1 MTRRTTLALAAA
13 LTWTAGCVKHIEPYV
28 PKHRSYDLPVP
39 MAAPTTASTGSL
51 WKDDGPA
58 AFWTADLRA
67 ARPNDALTIQIDE
80 FSSATGNA
88 ATELEHHAE
97 VGANVAALAGLMKSL
112 RGDEAADNLISAVTK
127 NDFEGK
133 GKTSRSGRVL
143 ATVPALV
150 RKVLPNG
157 HLFVEG
163 HRVLL
168 INQEEQHFYISGV
181 VRPQDVD
188 TNNRVSSSRI
198 ADAQIEITGRGVVSE
213 KTGPGWLARVL
224 DFVWPF

>member
-1 MTRRTTLALAAA
+1 MNAWKPAVAALALL
-13 LTWTAGCVKHIEPYV
+13 LTTDCVKHIEPYV
-28 PKHRSYDLPVP
+28 PKRRSYDVPVP
-39 MAAPTTASTGSL
+39 MAEATTAATGSL
-51 WKDDGPA
+51 WVDDGPA
-58 AFWTADLRA
+58 AFWTSDLRA
-67 ARPNDALTIQIDE
+67 ARPNDTLTIQIDE
-80 FSSATGNA
+80 FSSATGGA
-88 ATELEHHAE
+88 ETELKREAE
-97 VGANVAALAGLMKSL
+97 VGANVEALAGLMEAL
-112 RGDEAADNLISAVTK
+112 RGADATTDLVKAVTK
-127 NDFEGK
+127 NEFEGK
-133 GKTSRSGRVL
+133 GQTSRSGRVV
-143 ATVPALV
+143 ATVPAMV

-188 TNNRVSSSRI
+188 TANQVKSSRI

-213 KTGPGWLARVL
+213 KNGPGWLARVL